1 MYYCRIITLFDSRY
15 NTYPLKKV
23 TVKSKQ
29 IRMTKDCVS
38 DETCSGVFAQANFP
52 YAPAAKVDEYKVGNG
67 VFKIRWL

>member
-1 MYYCRIITLFDSRY
+1 
-15 NTYPLKKV
+15 
-23 TVKSKQ
+23 
-29 IRMTKDCVS
+29 MTKDCVS